1 MSQGSLI
8 ALYKATFQ
16 PPNVLQEKRI
26 NYDINY
32 TIFEIIVV
40 TSDPEY
46 HKNNNKQDIKYFLV
60 PQKTN
65 QYLHQTSYVQFLRI
79 QPRCPLELFP

>member
-26 NYDINY
+26 NYNINY

-46 HKNNNKQDIKYFLV
+46 HKNNNKQDIKYFLS
-60 PQKTN
+60 
-65 QYLHQTSYVQFLRI
+65 YLKRQINICTKLLMYNF
-79 QPRCPLELFP
+79 

>member
-16 PPNVLQEKRI
+16 PPNVLQEKII

-40 TSDPEY
+40 HLTQSTIKIIINKTLNIFSHTSKDKSISAP
-46 HKNNNKQDIKYFLV
+46 NFLCTISKDSASM
-60 PQKTN
+60 P
-65 QYLHQTSYVQFLRI
+65 S
-79 QPRCPLELFP
+79 

>member
-16 PPNVLQEKRI
+16 PPNVLQEKII

-40 TSDPEY
+40 HLTQSTIKIIINKTLNIFSRTSKDKSISAP
-46 HKNNNKQDIKYFLV
+46 NFLCTISKDSASM
-60 PQKTN
+60 P
-65 QYLHQTSYVQFLRI
+65 S
-79 QPRCPLELFP
+79 

>member
-8 ALYKATFQ
+8 ALYKVTFQ
-16 PPNVLQEKRI
+16 PPNVLREKRI
-26 NYDINY
+26 NYNINY

-46 HKNNNKQDIKYFLV
+46 HKNNNEQDIKYFS
-60 PQKTN
+60 
-65 QYLHQTSYVQFLRI
+65 HTSKDKSISAPNFLCTI
-79 QPRCPLELFP
+79 SKDSASMPS